1 MKKTK
6 FLLMVAPLFLLTSC
20 GDKFAY
26 NEPKF
31 NSYKNEVSFEY
42 YSNYNAELMK
52 NNKFYGES
60 ISTSFTFKADLG
72 SVSTISQIRDEKEIS
87 RGEEKVFTKA
97 LINYDDTSRAAYY
110 ENTFTGKEVEFD
122 IKSEQNSSNE
132 AVENLTQKQKIQD
145 EDYSGNKLATKI
157 NEDEK
162 TCTCITPSV
171 GNTFNYS
178 FKLVSEIMGA
188 AMEDF
193 TDYSD
198 ATDEEKE
205 NYKIYVDGNTSTI
218 LYEESNTGSILISNT
233 ESVGTRE
240 KTKKN
245 KVQIFVDETTLR
257 FVSTY
262 EMTSKSTYNVD
273 YSSFKNG
280 DVVNKEI
287 KHYFWGE
294 LKAEDVSVNKIDT
307 TDFTRK

>member
-20 GDKFAY
+20 GDSFAY

-42 YSNYNAELMK
+42 YNNHNAELMK

-60 ISTSFTFKADLG
+60 ISTSFTFKADMG
-72 SVSTISQIRDEKEIS
+72 AVSTNSQIRDGKEIS
-87 RGEEKVFTKA
+87 RGEEKVFSKA
-97 LINYDDTSRAAYY
+97 QINYDDTSSAAYY
-110 ENTFTGKEVEFD
+110 ENAFAGKEVEFD
-122 IKSEQNSSNE
+122 IESEETSSNE
-132 AVENLTQKQKIQD
+132 AVEKFTQKQKIQD
-145 EDYSGNKLATKI
+145 EDYGGEKLATKV

-162 TCTCITPSV
+162 TYSCITPSV

-178 FKLVSEIMGA
+178 FKLVSEILGA

-198 ATDEEKE
+198 ATDEEKV
-205 NYKIYVDGNTSTI
+205 NYKFYVDGNTSTV

-240 KTKKN
+240 KTQKN
-245 KVQIFVDETTLR
+245 KVQIFIDETTVR

-273 YSSFKNG
+273 YNSFKNG
-280 DVVNKEI
+280 DVVNKEV
-287 KHYFWGE
+287 KHYFSGE
-294 LKAEDVSVNKIDT
+294 VKAENVSVNRIDIK
-307 TDFTRK
+307 DFKK